1 MQVPITV
8 YREGKDFVLIDGERR
23 WRCSSKLNK
32 KTIPA
37 LIQPKPDPLQNLLL
51 MFNIHSLREQWD
63 LVTIALKL
71 PMVIGLLRQSLGKE
85 PKEAELSNETGLSRS
100 VIRRC
105 RILMELPQ
113 KYKDMLLAE
122 VKKPKN
128 RQVLSEDFFIEMEKA
143 LRTIE
148 RAMPDV
154 FKEKDDARDAL
165 IRKYKDKKIANITDL
180 RMLPKIARAGKVGAD
195 IVQAREALTR
205 VFTDR
210 DYTVEAA
217 FGSTVSSF
225 YAERDLLSRIE
236 TLTQKLSDS
245 DDPLDDDLR
254 ERLGELV
261 EAANRLLETD

>member
-1 MQVPITV
+1 
-8 YREGKDFVLIDGERR
+8 
-23 WRCSSKLNK
+23 
-32 KTIPA
+32 
-37 LIQPKPDPLQNLLL
+37 
-51 MFNIHSLREQWD
+51 
-63 LVTIALKL
+63 
-71 PMVIGLLRQSLGKE
+71 
-85 PKEAELSNETGLSRS
+85 
-100 VIRRC
+100 
-105 RILMELPQ
+105 MELPQ